1 MAEEK
6 TKKRCQNLSKLEKA
20 FALELIKSQE
30 EIFERFQGANQGK
43 LKKKLCWEKIAL
55 SGVCPE
61 NRGVEEIKTMFKNSK
76 NSEKKA
82 LANSVDPDETPHDAA
97 IFITKPYIE

>member
-6 TKKRCQNLSKLEKA
+6 NKKRCQSWSQAEKA

-55 SGVCPE
+55 DLNAFVNFLIFAKVNVYC
-61 NRGVEEIKTMFKNSK
+61 EIILNSYC
-76 NSEKKA
+76 
-82 LANSVDPDETPHDAA
+82 L
-97 IFITKPYIE
+97 